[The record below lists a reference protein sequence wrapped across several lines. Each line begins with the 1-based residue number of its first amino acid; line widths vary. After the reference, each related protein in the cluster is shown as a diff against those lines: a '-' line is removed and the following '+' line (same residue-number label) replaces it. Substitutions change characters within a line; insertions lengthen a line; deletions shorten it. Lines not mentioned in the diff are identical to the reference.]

1 MKEYEEILSDEFDED
16 NYSDEENKNEHFN
29 INNINSN
36 NFINIY
42 KKFEVYFYI
51 ELNNTEHFIF
61 PIESDLLNVNN
72 QYISDLIK
80 NIVKKINENSFI
92 IKYNSTEFNLS
103 LKENENDNED
113 NTFYI
118 NNYEVR
124 LCKKK
129 TLIPKFD
136 LPNFSPNSLLSNIM
150 NEKISF
156 ISKSPLNIMV
166 RNKSIDND
174 YKICIKNRESYK
186 SKNIETIKLNNNKE
200 KYNKCFINK
209 CILI

>member
-16 NYSDEENKNEHFN
+16 NYSDEEYKNKHFN

-72 QYISDLIK
+72 QYISILIK

-118 NNYEVR
+118 N
-124 LCKKK
+124 
-129 TLIPKFD
+129 I
-136 LPNFSPNSLLSNIM
+136 
-150 NEKISF
+150 
-156 ISKSPLNIMV
+156 
-166 RNKSIDND
+166 
-174 YKICIKNRESYK
+174 
-186 SKNIETIKLNNNKE
+186 
-200 KYNKCFINK
+200 
-209 CILI
+209 